1 MIGLDTNVLV
11 RFIVQDDPVQSS
23 AATSLIETSC
33 SPDEPGYISLI
44 VLVELAWVLGGAY
57 KCDKSVVASVIRQL
71 LQTDS
76 LVVENARL
84 AWSALRSF
92 EEDSADFADYVIG
105 QGNADAGCT
114 RTYTF
119 DAKAARHEDFA
130 AVPQ

>member
-23 AATSLIETSC
+23 AATSLMESSC
-33 SPDEPGYISLI
+33 SPDEPGYISSI

-57 KCDKSVVASVIRQL
+57 KCDRSVVASVIRQL

-76 LVVENARL
+76 LVVENARI

-92 EEDSADFADYVIG
+92 EEDRADFAVYVIG
-105 QGNADAGCT
+105 RGNAGAGCT

-119 DAKAARHEDFA
+119 DAKAARHKDFE
-130 AVPQ
+130 AVAG